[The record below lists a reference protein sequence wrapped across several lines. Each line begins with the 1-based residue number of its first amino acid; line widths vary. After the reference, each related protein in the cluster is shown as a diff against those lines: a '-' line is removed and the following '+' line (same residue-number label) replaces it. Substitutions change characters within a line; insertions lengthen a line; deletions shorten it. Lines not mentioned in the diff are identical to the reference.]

1 MSAPEF
7 VPADVIADKVYKS
20 PPRHRGP
27 WMADR
32 PGDMVAEVHQPTGR
46 AFGNQG
52 PDQGYVLKLAGRFVD
67 ELVLAPGEHE
77 ADAIAGT
84 VPVALR
90 RASIFGRGPVS
101 EDLRIALILFGFLD
115 AASDEL
121 VSFRR
126 RLFDEVHHH
135 VAHYREAREI
145 AAMVPE
151 STLRSSVDAVKIR
164 HEADWHAP
172 LGV

>member
-7 VPADVIADKVYKS
+7 VPAGVVVDKFYSS
-20 PPRHRGP
+20 PPQRGGG
-27 WMADR
+27 WHADR
-32 PGDMVAEVHQPTGR
+32 PGEIVGDVEQPTGP
-46 AFGNQG
+46 ALGNQG
-52 PDQGYVLKLAGRFVD
+52 PDQGYALKLAQQFVD

-77 ADAIAGT
+77 SDVIAGA
-84 VPVALR
+84 VAVAIR

-101 EDLRIALILFGFLD
+101 DDLRLALTAFGYLD

-121 VSFRR
+121 VALRR
-126 RLFDEVHHH
+126 GLFDEVHHH
-135 VAHYREAREI
+135 VIHYRDAREI

-151 STLRSSVDAVKIR
+151 STLRSSVDAVR
-164 HEADWHAP
+164 AQHDADWRKP